1 MHLELEKEKLKLENF
16 RLDIKEYK
24 KRLESFH
31 LKRMDYSID
40 YSLFYYLFL
49 RLLERLY
56 ELKNCDFDQFIQFKS
71 IIDGFNILKRLKVNF
86 NSVPGSF
93 KEYHRRLIDSIDM
106 HYKKTIIPTFLEL
119 KKGKDLRSL
128 QKLMDNFQFK
138 EFGHLL
144 DYTTTDFKKKFNFH
158 FKHGKE
164 TNKPEYYFDYI
175 YKEYIQNQPM
185 VESFDLDNPLDEYK
199 KSLFSILIKKL
210 NNDLAISNS
219 NEFIDLILKTIE
231 FQPKIQFDLLNELDI
246 GKWKEHEI
254 EIGKHQLNVET
265 ENSTIILFTI
275 LNQIKQKSKYLNI
288 DNLEIFTGAY
298 YSIVL
303 YYREQL
309 QVKVNEYKNTFF
321 TVNQTKEKYKKLGII
336 SSIYESIKQIIDA
349 IEQDTLDQVYITLSF
364 ERKTNFDYLIDQ
376 HSEFQS
382 ELLDLITSEFY
393 TEIVNS
399 SLIFDME
406 YKGIV
411 SRDFVI
417 ILQTIKSLKELS
429 DDNDIWMLVMQ
440 KYDLYV
446 FDNVILKRY
455 DMEGARQL
463 EIDLTQF
470 QVLGKIPKSMVALQ
484 VLLKPLDEKV
494 SLIDSGIE
502 GLSRNEVKKILSL
515 FVLE

>member
-1 MHLELEKEKLKLENF
+1 
-16 RLDIKEYK
+16 
-24 KRLESFH
+24 
-31 LKRMDYSID
+31 
-40 YSLFYYLFL
+40 
-49 RLLERLY
+49 
-56 ELKNCDFDQFIQFKS
+56 
-71 IIDGFNILKRLKVNF
+71 
-86 NSVPGSF
+86 
-93 KEYHRRLIDSIDM
+93 
-106 HYKKTIIPTFLEL
+106 
-119 KKGKDLRSL
+119 
-128 QKLMDNFQFK
+128 
-138 EFGHLL
+138 
-144 DYTTTDFKKKFNFH
+144 
-158 FKHGKE
+158 
-164 TNKPEYYFDYI
+164 
-175 YKEYIQNQPM
+175 M
-185 VESFDLDNPLDEYK
+185 VESIDLDNPLDEYK

-265 ENSTIILFTI
+265 ENSTMILFTI

-309 QVKVNEYKNTFF
+309 QVKVSEYKNTFF
-321 TVNQTKEKYKKLGII
+321 TVNQTKEKHKKLGII
-336 SSIYESIKQIIDA
+336 TSIYESIKQIIDA
-349 IEQDTLDQVYITLSF
+349 IEQDTLDQIYITLSF

-417 ILQTIKSLKELS
+417 ILQTIKSLKELNG
-429 DDNDIWMLVMQ
+429 DNDIWMLVMQ

-463 EIDLTQF
+463 EIDLNQF
-470 QVLGKIPKSMVALQ
+470 QVLGKIPKSMVGLQ